1 MMKYLFV
8 FMAVIALTMASCT
21 KDCYNCKVS
30 TIEQEQVCR
39 EDFESQKEFD
49 KELKLLKTLGYECL

>member
-1 MMKYLFV
+1 
-8 FMAVIALTMASCT
+8 MAVIALTMASCT